1 MKELLQTY
9 NISEIILFI
18 FLILIAAKEVIE
30 LYRYFKGMIKGGV
43 KKEDYYEDK
52 INEVIEKVDT
62 LSERY
67 DKTLIEM
74 KNIQDEYNNHF
85 EEQGKSLTILL
96 ESDRDDIKGYIVEK
110 HHQFTQQ
117 GWIDDFSMDVLT
129 RRFKHYKD
137 EGGNSYAE
145 RLMKELDQ
153 LPKQPPQN

>member
-18 FLILIAAKEVIE
+18 FLILIATKEVIE
-30 LYRYFKGMIKGGV
+30 LYKYFKGMIKGGI
-43 KKEDYYEDK
+43 KKEDYYENK

>member
-18 FLILIAAKEVIE
+18 FLILIAVKEVIE
-30 LYRYFKGMIKGGV
+30 LYRYFKGMIKGGL

-67 DKTLIEM
+67 NKTLIEM

-110 HHQFTQQ
+110 HHHFTQQ

>member
-18 FLILIAAKEVIE
+18 FLILIAVKEVIE
-30 LYRYFKGMIKGGV
+30 LYRYFKGMIKGGL
-43 KKEDYYEDK
+43 KKEDYYENK

>member
-18 FLILIAAKEVIE
+18 FLILIAVKEVIE
-30 LYRYFKGMIKGGV
+30 LYRYFKGIIKGGLT
-43 KKEDYYEDK
+43 KEDYYEDK

-67 DKTLIEM
+67 DKILIEM
-74 KNIQDEYNNHF
+74 KNMQDEYNSHF

-110 HHQFTQQ
+110 HHHFTQQ